1 MEKNNKN
8 TLGGF
13 DAILD
18 SFIPNVNKTTDAI
31 VDIDDSMDDDE
42 LEDIKNNSTDPII
55 DKIKKEKGKSTK
67 IDTSDVD
74 GTKDDNTD
82 DSIDDTDDDTETQK
96 SSKQKKVTELDN
108 SNKEDF
114 TDDNDTDSDTDSNIV
129 SDFFDAIAEKL
140 GWEIGEDEQDSKPKD
155 VDSLIKYFQDII
167 EEESKPTYASEEVEA
182 LDNFVKQGGDI
193 KQYLQIDAELDLED
207 LDIEDETNQK
217 LVVKQFLKEK
227 GISSKQIEKKIAK
240 YEEAGLLEDEAQDA
254 LESLKEI
261 KEEKKEQLLLKQ
273 KKEYEQVIANQQK
286 FYNNVVSEIKGLK
299 NIRGITVPEKD
310 KKVLIDYILK
320 PDTDGK
326 TKYQKDYAKG
336 GVKNLIESAYFTMNA
351 DKLLEA
357 AKKAGSNS
365 AIDRFKNSLKTTSVN
380 TRSKQISKSSDDEP
394 IWSNIARKLR
404 IS

>member
-1 MEKNNKN
+1 
-8 TLGGF
+8 
-13 DAILD
+13 
-18 SFIPNVNKTTDAI
+18 
-31 VDIDDSMDDDE
+31 
-42 LEDIKNNSTDPII
+42 
-55 DKIKKEKGKSTK
+55 
-67 IDTSDVD
+67 
-74 GTKDDNTD
+74 
-82 DSIDDTDDDTETQK
+82 
-96 SSKQKKVTELDN
+96 
-108 SNKEDF
+108 
-114 TDDNDTDSDTDSNIV
+114 
-129 SDFFDAIAEKL
+129 
-140 GWEIGEDEQDSKPKD
+140 
-155 VDSLIKYFQDII
+155 
-167 EEESKPTYASEEVEA
+167 
-182 LDNFVKQGGDI
+182 
-193 KQYLQIDAELDLED
+193 
-207 LDIEDETNQK
+207 
-217 LVVKQFLKEK
+217 
-227 GISSKQIEKKIAK
+227 
-240 YEEAGLLEDEAQDA
+240 
-254 LESLKEI
+254 
-261 KEEKKEQLLLKQ
+261 LKQ

>member
-1 MEKNNKN
+1 MEKENKI

-18 SFIPNVNKTTDAI
+18 SFIPNVNKNVENIIA
-31 VDIDDSMDDDE
+31 DDSVE
-42 LEDIKNNSTDPII
+42 ED
-55 DKIKKEKGKSTK
+55 
-67 IDTSDVD
+67 
-74 GTKDDNTD
+74 
-82 DSIDDTDDDTETQK
+82 
-96 SSKQKKVTELDN
+96 ELDN
-108 SNKEDF
+108 IKKNQFDPITDNIKKQKDKKDDKAEDSKDDVTDPDE
-114 TDDNDTDSDTDSNIV
+114 TDDKLDIKQKSNDSKKNNKTIDKVDEKDELDDESTEVDSNVV
-129 SDFFDAIAEKL
+129 SNFFDAIAEKL
-140 GWEIGEDEQDSKPKD
+140 GWDINEEDEDSKPKD

-182 LDNFVKQGGDI
+182 LDNFVKQGGDL
-193 KQYLQIDAELDLED
+193 KQYLQIDAELDLD
-207 LDIEDETNQK
+207 DIDMEDESNQK

-227 GISSKQIEKKIAK
+227 GISAKQIEKKISK

-261 KEEKKEQLLLKQ
+261 KEDKKEQLLLEQ
-273 KKEYEQVIANQQK
+273 KKQYEQMVANQQK
-286 FYNNVVSEIKGLK
+286 FYNSVVSEIKGLK

-365 AIDRFKNSLKTTSVN
+365 AIDKFKNSLKTTSVN
-380 TRSKQISKSSDDEP
+380 TRSKQIPKSNDDEP

>member
-1 MEKNNKN
+1 M
-8 TLGGF
+8 
-13 DAILD
+13 
-18 SFIPNVNKTTDAI
+18 
-31 VDIDDSMDDDE
+31 
-42 LEDIKNNSTDPII
+42 
-55 DKIKKEKGKSTK
+55 
-67 IDTSDVD
+67 
-74 GTKDDNTD
+74 
-82 DSIDDTDDDTETQK
+82 
-96 SSKQKKVTELDN
+96 
-108 SNKEDF
+108 
-114 TDDNDTDSDTDSNIV
+114 
-129 SDFFDAIAEKL
+129 
-140 GWEIGEDEQDSKPKD
+140 
-155 VDSLIKYFQDII
+155 
-167 EEESKPTYASEEVEA
+167 
-182 LDNFVKQGGDI
+182 
-193 KQYLQIDAELDLED
+193 
-207 LDIEDETNQK
+207 
-217 LVVKQFLKEK
+217 
-227 GISSKQIEKKIAK
+227 
-240 YEEAGLLEDEAQDA
+240 
-254 LESLKEI
+254 
-261 KEEKKEQLLLKQ
+261 
-273 KKEYEQVIANQQK
+273 ANQQK